1 MIIRVAVLV
10 VLALLIVVGVAFAFD
25 VSIGRQ
31 VIGSGG
37 GYTQSGPFAIN
48 ATIGQ
53 PVAGVANIPLVEIQS
68 GFWNGSIPTYEIFL
82 PNVLK

>member
-1 MIIRVAVLV
+1 MITRVAVLV

-25 VSIGRQ
+25 ISIDRQ

-37 GYTQSGPFAIN
+37 GFTQSGLFSIN

-53 PVAGVANIPLVEIQS
+53 PVAGVVNIPLAEVQS
-68 GFWNGSIPTYEIFL
+68 GFWNGSIPEYEIFL
-82 PNVLK
+82 PNVMK

>member
-1 MIIRVAVLV
+1 MITRVVVLV

-25 VSIGRQ
+25 VSINRQ
-31 VIGSGG
+31 VISSGG
-37 GYTQSGPFAIN
+37 GFTQSGSYAIN
-48 ATIGQ
+48 STIGQ
-53 PVAGVANIPLVEIQS
+53 SVAGVANNSLVEIQS